1 MKNRLIGITGVTGVG
16 KDYLVTAA
24 NADKKIQVRNLGTLV
39 GEALQMDRDMMMRSA
54 NPDEIRAAQLS
65 AYKAV
70 VEQQPLVVTC
80 HAIRELP
87 SGNFGYDQ
95 EMERIFNPYSY
106 IFVKAPAEIIRDRV
120 AHRNQSGE
128 RKSVELSVAQIEEE
142 QSEKLEMTHELTDYL
157 CTRLI
162 VLDNIDEAY
171 VRNVAVLRNEINVVA
186 DIQRGVEL

>member
-54 NPDEIRAAQLS
+54 NPEEIRAAQLS

-70 VEQQPLVVTC
+70 VKQQPLVVTC

-87 SGNFGYDQ
+87 SGDFSYDE

-120 AHRNQSGE
+120 VHRNQSGE

-142 QSEKLEMTHELTDYL
+142 QSTKLEMTHELTDYL

-171 VRNVAVLRNEINVVA
+171 VRNVAVLRNEINAVA

>member
-54 NPDEIRAAQLS
+54 NPEEIREAQLS

-80 HAIRELP
+80 HAIRELL
-87 SGNFGYDQ
+87 SGDFGYDE

-120 AHRNQSGE
+120 VRRNQSGE

-142 QSEKLEMTHELTDYL
+142 QSTKLEMTHELTGYL

-171 VRNVAVLRNEINVVA
+171 VRNVAVLRNEINAVA